1 MRGQGTFVPDDGFG
15 ARYRRFFDL
24 DLGQSFHWF
33 EHDGQRL
40 AVQRFEP
47 KGTVA
52 GSAIVVHGY
61 YDHVGLYGHLIR
73 YLLGRGLRVF
83 TYDQQG
89 HGLSTGRRATIGSF
103 DRYTDDLRAFVDA
116 QADALVNPCWL
127 VGQSM
132 GASVILELLDTREA
146 GQRSAFERVV
156 LFAPLVR
163 PASWPLSRIAYAVAR
178 HVRRRGT
185 TQVRRKHARSG
196 FLALVRAD
204 PLQARTLPV
213 EWVSAM
219 MDWKRRFERREPSG
233 RPVFVIQGGRD
244 ATVDGRYN
252 VNVLKRRYDV
262 TLLAMPEARHHL
274 VNEAANIRARMW
286 RFLDGIGTCRPGR
299 FFRTLESGGGTTVRN
314 ASRWR
319 VVVFWPV
326 VWKLMVWPWLRC
338 GA

>member
-47 KGTVA
+47 KRTVA

-83 TYDQQG
+83 TYDQRG
-89 HGLSTGRRATIGSF
+89 HGLSTGRRATIDSF
-103 DRYTDDLRAFVDA
+103 DRYTDDLSAFVDA
-116 QADALVNPCWL
+116 QADALVSPCWL

-132 GASVILELLDTREA
+132 GASVILELLDTRLA
-146 GQRSAFERVV
+146 GQAEAFERIV

-178 HVRRRGT
+178 QFVDAVPRKFAVN
-185 TQVRRKHARSG
+185 TQDPE

-233 RPVFVIQGGRD
+233 RPVFVLQGGRD

-286 RFLDGIGTCRPGR
+286 RFLDGIGT
-299 FFRTLESGGGTTVRN
+299 
-314 ASRWR
+314 
-319 VVVFWPV
+319 
-326 VWKLMVWPWLRC
+326 
-338 GA
+338 